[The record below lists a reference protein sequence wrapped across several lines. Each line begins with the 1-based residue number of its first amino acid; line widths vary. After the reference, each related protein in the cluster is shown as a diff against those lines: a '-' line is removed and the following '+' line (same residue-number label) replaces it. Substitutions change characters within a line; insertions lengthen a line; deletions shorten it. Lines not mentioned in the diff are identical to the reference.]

1 MDNDFHSTQVWF
13 LTNLH
18 HSITPYSLLLPS
30 HTTGLPATSSRRRL
44 SWEQMHTNVEDGDLA
59 YLSLAQSVI
68 RMSLDC
74 SLKFAYL
81 NTIARVCT
89 SSCLV
94 VAYRKT
100 SIMKAVLVH
109 DWHQDHGLTY
119 LEQLWK
125 YMDSNKNESVSYDS
139 RVRRSFLT
147 VSHLIAC
154 IYVTVKD

>member
-1 MDNDFHSTQVWF
+1 VKHRVPCDNAQFTKWVMISTAPRYDSSPIF
-13 LTNLH
+13 T
-18 HSITPYSLLLPS
+18 TTYFLLPS
-30 HTTGLPATSSRRRL
+30 YTTGWPATSSRRRL

-81 NTIARVCT
+81 NTIVRVCT

-94 VAYRKT
+94 VAYRKI
-100 SIMKAVLVH
+100 SVIIAILVH
-109 DWHQDHGLTY
+109 DWHQEHGLTY
-119 LEQLWK
+119 LEQLWN

-139 RVRRSFLT
+139 RVRRR
-147 VSHLIAC
+147 IR
-154 IYVTVKD
+154 